1 VLGSYENKDDAEKIT
16 FFEIKGVK
24 IALLNYCYGS
34 NRKIKKNKYIM
45 NKLQFNKL
53 KNDVEK
59 SRNEGAEL
67 IIVMPHWGKEY
78 SLKINEYQKKWTKI
92 FFELGVDLVIGTH
105 PHVIQP
111 VKVIEDKGRNK
122 KMYVFYSIG
131 NFINYN

>member
-1 VLGSYENKDDAEKIT
+1 
-16 FFEIKGVK
+16 
-24 IALLNYCYGS
+24 
-34 NRKIKKNKYIM
+34 M

>member
-1 VLGSYENKDDAEKIT
+1 
-16 FFEIKGVK
+16 
-24 IALLNYCYGS
+24 
-34 NRKIKKNKYIM
+34 M

-92 FFELGVDLVIGTH
+92 FF
-105 PHVIQP
+105 
-111 VKVIEDKGRNK
+111 
-122 KMYVFYSIG
+122 
-131 NFINYN
+131 